1 MTDRIELLRQHL
13 DHRVLC
19 LDGAGGTYLQNENL
33 TAEDFGGEEF
43 EGCNENLVLTRPDVI
58 LGMHQTYLAC
68 GADIVETNTF
78 GSTDLVL
85 AEYPPLQEQAWE
97 ITHAAA
103 VLARKAADEYTAKT
117 PGKPRFVAGS
127 MGPTTKAISVT
138 GGVTFE
144 ELITTFREQGRAL
157 LAGGA
162 DYLLLETCQ
171 DTRNIKA
178 GLIGIRQLS
187 EELGRR
193 VPVAVSGTIEPM
205 GTMLAGQTAESLAI
219 SVAHHELLY
228 IGLNCATGPSFMTDH
243 IRSLA
248 ELAQTRVACVPNA
261 GLPDEDG
268 NYLET
273 PEMLSAV
280 LGRFGQQ
287 GWLNVIGGCC
297 GTTPAHVESL
307 AKLAAETRPR
317 DVPKHNR
324 ALYSG
329 IDWVESTED
338 NRPLL
343 VGERTNVIGS
353 RKFKRLIVEEK
364 FEEASEIAR
373 AQVKKGAHIVDVCLA
388 NPDRDELADMEEFL
402 GHVINKVKAPLMIDS
417 TQVDVI
423 ERALTYCQ
431 GKAIIN
437 SINLEDGEERF
448 DEVVPMA
455 RRFGAAFVVGCIDE
469 DKEAG
474 MAVTRERKLE
484 VAKRSHDLLVHT
496 YGVPPEDIIFDPLVF
511 PCATGD
517 ANYLGSALE
526 TVEGVRLIKEHLPHC
541 KTVLGISNVS
551 FGLPNTGREVMNSV
565 FLYEC
570 TKAGLDMAIVNTQKL
585 ERYASIPP
593 EERKLAEDVLF
604 RTTDENLAAFVA
616 HFRGASSRVVKEKS
630 TLTVD
635 ERLASYIVE
644 GTKEGLTKDLDA
656 KLTEGTVPLD
666 IINGPLMTGMDEVG
680 RLFNDNQLIVA
691 EVLQSA
697 EAMKAAVAHLEPHM
711 PKGSSASKGKVVL
724 ATVKGDV
731 HDIGKN
737 LVEIILGNNGYEIVN
752 LGIKVPPVDLVQ
764 AVKEH
769 QPDILGLSGLLVKSA
784 QMMVLSAEEMTVQGC
799 TPDMLVGGAAL
810 TRNFTRKRIANAY
823 GGRVLYAKDAM
834 DGLAWA
840 NKLVNDDEQVGIDA
854 FISKEA
860 EAIAAR
866 AATPKANVGRAPK
879 ETASDIALVE
889 DVPAPPDFDR
899 HVIRSISLDEV
910 WNWINPKMLQG
921 KHLGFKGDYAAALEA
936 GDPKA
941 TSIHEVLEQV
951 RAEARAGRMNG
962 KVVWQWF
969 EAAGE
974 GDSMRLWAR
983 GADDPVV
990 DWTLP
995 RQKGGGICLSDYV
1008 RPRSPS
1014 GERTDAVCLFATTF
1028 GEGVRDWSQ
1037 VEKEAGNFLLSHA
1050 IQAVALE
1057 AAEASAEWIHGR
1069 IRGHWGFPDAPDMVM
1084 KDRFKAKYHGKRYSP
1099 GYPACP
1105 ELEMQEGLFA
1115 ALKPEDIGIHLTDGH
1130 MMEPEA
1136 SVSALVLHHPQA
1148 RYFGA

>member
-1 MTDRIELLRQHL
+1 MTDRADLLREQL

-19 LDGAGGTYLQNENL
+19 LDGATGTYLQNVHL
-33 TAEDFGGEEF
+33 TAEDFGGEDF
-43 EGCNENLVLTRPDVI
+43 EGCNENLVITRPDVI
-58 LGMHQTYLAC
+58 LGMHRTYLAC
-68 GADIVETNTF
+68 GADIVETDTF

-85 AEYPPLQEQAWE
+85 AEYPPLQEHAYE
-97 ITHAAA
+97 ITRKAAE
-103 VLARKAADEYTAKT
+103 LARQAADEYTAKT
-117 PGKPRFVAGS
+117 PLRPRFVAGS

-138 GGVTFE
+138 GGVTFDQ
-144 ELITTFREQGRAL
+144 LIGSFREQGRAL
-157 LAGGA
+157 LDGGA

-187 EELGRR
+187 EELGFRI
-193 VPVAVSGTIEPM
+193 PVAVSGTIEPM
-205 GTMLAGQTAESLAI
+205 GTMLAGQTAEALAI
-219 SVAHHELLY
+219 SVAHHDLLY

-243 IRSLA
+243 IRALA
-248 ELAQTRVACVPNA
+248 ELAQTRIACVPNA

-273 PEMLSAV
+273 PEMLRSA
-280 LGRFGQQ
+280 LGRFGEH
-287 GWLNVIGGCC
+287 GWLNLIGGCC
-297 GTTPAHVESL
+297 GTTPGHIEAL
-307 AKLAAETRPR
+307 ANLAAQTKPRP
-317 DVPKHNR
+317 VPEHHR

-329 IDWVESTED
+329 IDWVEATED

-388 NPDRDELADMEEFL
+388 NPDRDEKADMEEFL
-402 GHVINKVKAPLMIDS
+402 GQVINKVKAPLMIDS
-417 TQVDVI
+417 TQADVI
-423 ERALTYCQ
+423 ETALTYCQ

-448 DEVVPMA
+448 EEIVPMA

-469 DKEAG
+469 DKEQG
-474 MAVTRERKLE
+474 MAVTRQRKVE
-484 VAKRSHDLLVHT
+484 VAQRSHDLLVHK
-496 YGVPPEDIIFDPLVF
+496 YGVPPEDIVFDPLVF

-517 ANYLGSALE
+517 ENYLGSALE
-526 TVEGVRLIKEHLPHC
+526 TVEGVRLIKEAMPHC

-551 FGLPNTGREVMNSV
+551 FGLPTAGREVMNSV

-585 ERYASIPP
+585 ERYASIPE

-604 RTTDENLAAFVA
+604 RTSDETVAAFVA
-616 HFRGASSRVVKEKS
+616 HFRDATSRVKKEIS
-630 TLTVD
+630 TLSVD
-635 ERLASYIVE
+635 ERLANYIVE
-644 GTKEGLTKDLDA
+644 GTKEGLTKDLDS
-656 KLTEGTVPLD
+656 KLAENARPLD

-711 PKGSSASKGKVVL
+711 EKGDSAAKGKVVL

-737 LVEIILGNNGYEIVN
+737 LVEIILGNNGYDIIN
-752 LGIKVPPVDLVQ
+752 LGIKVPPVELVQ

-769 QPDILGLSGLLVKSA
+769 KPDILGLSGLLVKSA
-784 QMMVLSAEEMTVQGC
+784 QMMVVSAEEMTAQGC
-799 TPDMLVGGAAL
+799 TPDLLVGGAAL
-810 TRNFTRKRIANAY
+810 TRNFTRKRIAGAY

-840 NKLVNDDEQVGIDA
+840 NKLVDETAQDDINA
-854 FISKEA
+854 FIA
-860 EAIAAR
+860 EEEVKIAGR
-866 AATPKANVGRAPK
+866 EATPKVKRAAPK
-879 ETASDIALVE
+879 ETASDIAVLV
-889 DVPAPPDFDR
+889 DVPTPPDFDR
-899 HVIRSISLDEV
+899 HVIREVSLDEV
-910 WNWINPKMLQG
+910 WAWINPKMLMG
-921 KHLGFKGDYAAALEA
+921 KHLGFKGDFKAALEA
-936 GDPKA
+936 GDSKA
-941 TSIHEVLEQV
+941 ASIADVLETV
-951 RAEARAGRMNG
+951 RAQARGGRLAGR
-962 KVVWQWF
+962 VVWQWF

-974 GDSMRLWAR
+974 GDSMRLWHP
-983 GADDPVV
+983 GADEPVV

-995 RQKGGGICLSDYV
+995 RQKDGGIALPDYV
-1008 RPRSPS
+1008 RPRAAD
-1014 GERTDAVCLFATTF
+1014 GARTDAVCLFATTF
-1028 GEGVRDWSQ
+1028 GEGVREWSQ
-1037 VEKEAGNFLLSHA
+1037 AEKEAGNFLMSHA

-1057 AAEASAEWIHGR
+1057 AAEAAAEWIHAR

-1084 KDRFKAKYHGKRYSP
+1084 KDRFKAKYDSRSLRRPISLRRLMH
-1099 GYPACP
+1099 PAK
-1105 ELEMQEGLFA
+1105 E
-1115 ALKPEDIGIHLTDGH
+1115 HLGQWDSKANH
-1130 MMEPEA
+1130 CH
-1136 SVSALVLHHPQA
+1136 SRSC
-1148 RYFGA
+1148 RSFGDAFPRQLRQFPTR

>member
-1 MTDRIELLRQHL
+1 MTDRTELLREHL
-13 DHRVLC
+13 AHRVLC

-33 TAEDFGGEEF
+33 TAEDFGGEAF

-58 LGMHQTYLAC
+58 LGMHQTYLRC

-85 AEYPPLQEQAWE
+85 AEYPPLQHQAYE
-97 ITHAAA
+97 ITKVAAQ
-103 VLARKAADEYTAKT
+103 LARQAADEYTTDA
-117 PGKPRFVAGS
+117 KPRFVAGS

-138 GGVTFE
+138 GGVTFQQ
-144 ELITTFREQGRAL
+144 LIDTFREQGRAL
-157 LAGGA
+157 IEGGA

-178 GLIGIRQLS
+178 GLLGIRELG

-193 VPVAVSGTIEPM
+193 IPVAVSGTIEPM
-205 GTMLAGQTAESLAI
+205 GTMLAGQNAESLTI

-243 IRSLA
+243 VRALS

-273 PEMLSAV
+273 PQMLESA
-280 LGRFGQQ
+280 LGRFVDQ
-287 GWLNVIGGCC
+287 GWINVLGGCC
-297 GTTPAHVESL
+297 GTTPAHIESL
-307 AKLAAETRPR
+307 SALAARARPR
-317 DVPKHNR
+317 TVPSHHR
-324 ALYSG
+324 SLYSG
-329 IDWVESTED
+329 IDWVEATED
-338 NRPLL
+338 NRPML

-373 AQVKKGAHIVDVCLA
+373 AQVKKGADIVDVCLA

-417 TQVDVI
+417 TQTDVI

-448 DEVVPMA
+448 AEVVPMA

-469 DKEAG
+469 DREAG

-484 VAKRSHDLLVHT
+484 VARRSHDLLT
-496 YGVPPEDIIFDPLVF
+496 RKYGVPPEDIIFDPLVF

-517 ANYLGSALE
+517 ANYLRSALE
-526 TVEGVRLIKEHLPHC
+526 TVEGVRLIKQHLPHC

-593 EERKLAEDVLF
+593 DERKLAEDVLF
-604 RTTDENLAAFVA
+604 ATTDENLAAFVA
-616 HFRGASSRVVKEKS
+616 HFRGASSRVVTEKS

-644 GTKEGLTKDLDA
+644 GTKEGLTADLDI
-656 KLTEGTVPLD
+656 KLAEGTAPLG

-711 PKGSSASKGKVVL
+711 EKGASASRGKVVL

-752 LGIKVPPVDLVQ
+752 LGIKVPPVELVQ
-764 AVKEH
+764 AVKKH

-784 QMMVLSAEEMTVQGC
+784 QMMILSAEEMTVQGC

-810 TRNFTRKRIANAY
+810 TRNFTRKRIAKAY

-840 NKLVNDDEQVGIDA
+840 NKLVNETEQAEIDA
-854 FISKEA
+854 FISDEEA
-860 EAIAAR
+860 ALAAR

-879 ETASDIALVE
+879 ETASDIELLA
-889 DVPAPPDFDR
+889 DVPKPPDFDR
-899 HVIRSISLDEV
+899 HVIRSVSLDEV
-910 WNWINPKMLQG
+910 WNWINPKMLMG
-921 KHLGFKGDYAAALEA
+921 KHLGFRGDFGAALKA
-936 GDPKA
+936 GDAKA
-941 TSIHEVLEQV
+941 ASIADVLERV
-951 RAEARAGRMNG
+951 RSEARSGRLQG
-962 KVVWQWF
+962 SVVWQWF

-974 GDSMRLWAR
+974 GDRLRLWR
-983 GADDPVV
+983 PGAEDPSV
-990 DWTLP
+990 DWVLP
-995 RQKGGGICLSDYV
+995 RQKGGGIALPDYI
-1008 RPRSPS
+1008 RPRVD
-1014 GERTDAVCLFATTF
+1014 GARTDAVCLFATTF
-1028 GEGVRDWSQ
+1028 GAGVRAWSQ
-1037 VEKEAGNFLLSHA
+1037 AEKEAGNFLLSHS

-1057 AAEASAEWIHGR
+1057 AAEASAEWIHAR
-1069 IRGHWGFPDAPDMVM
+1069 IRGHWGFPDGPDMVM

-1105 ELEMQEGLFA
+1105 ELEMQEGLFE
-1115 ALKPEDIGIHLTDGH
+1115 ALQPEDIGIRLTDGH

-1136 SVSALVLHHPQA
+1136 SVSALVLHHPQT